1 MSMKIKLL
9 GGCALV
15 AMAGSPAHGEAA
27 DGAVEGDTSRFLETI
42 VVTATRMEERIFD
55 VPVSVSAI
63 DRDQIERTQTSTLR
77 QLYRYMPGVDV
88 IRDRR
93 GRAGDANIQ
102 IRGIGGRRVLMLV
115 DGVRLPDG
123 FGAAGVSDQA
133 RGKLDVETIQRTEVV
148 RGPSS
153 ALYGSDAL
161 GGIVAFRTKRPG
173 DVLEPGAAFGGTAG
187 AGYDS
192 AHESWFVTGD
202 AAGRS
207 GPASGLVNLTWR
219 QASELSNNDP
229 ELRPDP
235 QSVEAFNL
243 LARGEIEAGGG
254 HRFTGTAEWFVSEVE
269 TDRLSA
275 NASVGPPPIRV
286 FDDNLG
292 DDRSE
297 RWRLGGAWEWTPE
310 ATGWVRRA
318 QAQIDY
324 QESRTEE
331 FSTFSVTTV
340 GMGPPQTLLRED
352 RLDFTQEQWSST
364 GDVLVV
370 PPQAPWLSF
379 VGGYEWVRKETAQ
392 FDDKVQRNAATGA
405 ESRVVEGDTYPR
417 KLYPDTTTSLYGVFG
432 QARAELLDG
441 RLVVTPSVRLDHYDL
456 DISPDAFFDNA
467 NVLDFEPVGL
477 NETAVTPRIG
487 ATWRMTAQTSLFA
500 NYAEGFRTPGPEQLN
515 RIGRVP
521 VATFVH
527 DFLPNPELGPE
538 RSRGWEIG
546 ARGAWQAVSAEL
558 ALYENRYSDFIDTAL
573 IEFIPPGTIGNPQA
587 IRRFQSVNVDSVRI
601 RGVEASAA
609 LDVGAVAAGAEGLV
623 LRAAGSW
630 SEGRNRTADL
640 PLNSVPP
647 PQAVV
652 GLTYDAPSGRWGAEG
667 HATFVAE
674 KDDVAP
680 IESQGQVVPHVTQ
693 DGYATLD
700 LSAWVGFGANARLN
714 VMVSNVFD
722 ERHWEWPDLVNLPA
736 TDTALGRYTAPG
748 RTVAVSVRTRF

>member
-1 MSMKIKLL
+1 
-9 GGCALV
+9 
-15 AMAGSPAHGEAA
+15 
-27 DGAVEGDTSRFLETI
+27 
-42 VVTATRMEERIFD
+42 MEERIFD

-63 DRDQIERTQTSTLR
+63 DRNQIERTETSTLR

-88 IRDRR
+88 VRDRR

-123 FGAAGVSDQA
+123 FGAAGISDQA
-133 RGKLDVETIQRTEVV
+133 RGKLDVEAIQRTEVV

-173 DVLEPGAAFGGTAG
+173 DILDEGQTFGGAAG

-202 AAGRS
+202 LAGRTGPAAGLI
-207 GPASGLVNLTWR
+207 GLTYR
-219 QASELSNNDP
+219 QASELSNNHPDF
-229 ELRPDP
+229 RPDP
-235 QSVEAFNL
+235 QSIEAFNL
-243 LARGEIEAGGG
+243 LARGEFDAGRG
-254 HRFTGTAEWFVSEVE
+254 HLFAATAEWFVSEVE

-275 NASVGPPPIRV
+275 NVAVGPPPIRV
-286 FDDNLG
+286 FDANTG

-297 RWRLGGAWEWTPE
+297 RWRLGGSWHWTPE
-310 ATGWVRRA
+310 GGGWVSRA

-331 FSTFSVTTV
+331 YSTFTVTTV
-340 GMGPPQTLLRED
+340 GMGPPQTLARED

-364 GDVLVV
+364 GDVLIE
-370 PPQAPWLSF
+370 PPHVPWLSL
-379 VGGYEWVRKETAQ
+379 VAGYEWVRKETGQ
-392 FDDKVQRNAATGA
+392 FDDKLQRNTVTGV
-405 ESRVVEGDTYPR
+405 ESQVVEGDTYPR
-417 KLYPDTTTSLYGVFG
+417 KLYPDTTTSMYGLFG
-432 QARAELLDG
+432 QARMELFDG
-441 RLVVTPSVRLDHYDL
+441 RLVVTPSVRFDRYEL
-456 DISPDAFFDNA
+456 DISPDALFDNA
-467 NVLDFEPVGL
+467 NVLGFQPVGL
-477 NETAVTPRIG
+477 RETAITPRLG
-487 ATWRMTAQTSLFA
+487 AIWRATGQISLFA
-500 NYAEGFRTPGPEQLN
+500 NYAEGFRAPGPEQLN

-527 DFLPNPELGPE
+527 DFLPNPDLGPE
-538 RSRGWEIG
+538 RSRGWEFG
-546 ARGAWQAVSAEL
+546 ARGAWRALSAEL

-573 IEFIPPGTIGNPQA
+573 IEFIPAGTIGNPLA

-609 LDVGAVAAGAEGLV
+609 LDVGAVLTGADGLV

-630 SEGRNRTADL
+630 SEGRNRTADR
-640 PLNSVPP
+640 PLNSVPA

-652 GLTYDAPSGRWGAEG
+652 GLSYDAPSARWGAEG

-700 LSAWVGFGANARLN
+700 LSAWIGIGTNARVNL
-714 VMVSNVFD
+714 MVSNVFD
-722 ERHWEWPDLVNLPA
+722 QRYWEWPDLVNLPA
-736 TDTALGRYTAPG
+736 TDASLGRYTAPG
-748 RTVAVSVRTRF
+748 RTVAVSLRTRF